1 MGATP
6 KHGNEQRLDLLT
18 LLLLLLSPQVPHAR
32 RTVETATKATKSN
45 KRKFAD
51 VQHKISPYDVTK
63 DV

>member
-6 KHGNEQRLDLLT
+6 KPGNEQRLDLLT
-18 LLLLLLSPQVPHAR
+18 LLLLLSPQVPHAR

-51 VQHKISPYDVTK
+51 VQHKISPYDVAK